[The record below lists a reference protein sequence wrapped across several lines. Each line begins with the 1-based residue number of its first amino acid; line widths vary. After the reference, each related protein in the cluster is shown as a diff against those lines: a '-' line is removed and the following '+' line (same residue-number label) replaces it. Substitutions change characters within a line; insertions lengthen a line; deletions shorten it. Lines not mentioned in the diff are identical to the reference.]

1 MNRLELALWSTL
13 VGIGVSIVAWVVMD
27 FMGVI

>member
-1 MNRLELALWSTL
+1 MNRLELVLWSTL